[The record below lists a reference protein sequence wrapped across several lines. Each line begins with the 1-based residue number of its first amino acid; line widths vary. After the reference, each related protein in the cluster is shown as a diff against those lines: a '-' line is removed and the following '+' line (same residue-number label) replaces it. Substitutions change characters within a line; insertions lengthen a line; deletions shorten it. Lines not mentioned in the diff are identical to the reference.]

1 MKEQDFKLF
10 KDLVEAP
17 SPSGFEQPV
26 QRVYRERL
34 QDICGLETDVMGNVI
49 AHLNGSKDGALRVML
64 AAHADEIGFMV
75 KAFDESGAIY
85 FDTIGG
91 VDPHLTPGKRVT
103 VHTKNG
109 PVLGVFGKKPIHLM
123 DAKERESLVKFKDQ
137 FIDVGCTNLEDAQ
150 ALVSIGDPVTFSEP
164 VERLN
169 GNMVTANGFDD
180 KVGVFVVTKV
190 LEEMSRE
197 AGSEV
202 DLYGVSTVQEELG
215 LRGAATATYGIN
227 PALGI
232 AIDVGFATD
241 VPGVDKREFGEF
253 KLGSGPIIPKGANIN
268 PVLFGLIE
276 KAAEE
281 EGVPIQVK
289 SEPRAT
295 GTDANRIQLTK
306 AGVATALVKI
316 PLRNM
321 HSSAEIVSLDD
332 IENAVK
338 LIVAVLKRVNCE
350 TDFVPR

>member
-1 MKEQDFKLF
+1 MNDQDFQLF
-10 KDLVEAP
+10 KKLVEAP

-26 QRVYRERL
+26 QRIYRQQL
-34 QDICGLETDVMGNVI
+34 QDSCDLETDVMGNVI
-49 AHLNGSKDGALRVML
+49 ARLKGAKDGALRVML

-91 VDPHLTPGKRVT
+91 VDPHLTPGKRIT

-123 DAKERESLVKFKDQ
+123 DAIERESLVKFKDQ
-137 FIDVGCTNLEDAQ
+137 FIDIGCTTLEDAK
-150 ALVSIGDPVTFSEP
+150 ALVSIGDPITFCEP

-180 KVGVFVVTKV
+180 KVGVFIVTKV
-190 LEEMSRE
+190 LEEMSHQAE
-197 AGSEV
+197 SDVE
-202 DLYGVSTVQEELG
+202 LYGVSTVQEELG

-241 VPGVDKREFGEF
+241 IPGVAKKDFGDF

-268 PVLFGLIE
+268 PVLSGLIE
-276 KAAEE
+276 KTAEE
-281 EGVPIQVK
+281 EGIPIQVK

-321 HSSAEIVSLDD
+321 HSSAEIVSLEDV
-332 IENAVK
+332 ENAVK

-350 TDFVPR
+350 TDFVPC